1 MTMKQAA
8 RGNVAPSRRQRAVG
22 MVALMVLMSM
32 GPLLTLPS
40 VSAHAEPSG
49 VTWPLEGSND
59 TGWVLLDATGA
70 NPETGQQATA
80 DWNLSFAPGAVLSNV
95 SLQIRASGQ
104 DGMTID
110 EPVLAVNGFGTNLFD
125 WSGLGT
131 LGQSSSFASGSTYSG
146 RMNPNSNSGS
156 GWDLP
161 SDAVITEMIFEALAP
176 ADPLVSLMPLE
187 FEVRASAAN
196 PTNGLLYLAVN
207 NELLVLHANNN
218 PRAIDVMPFE
228 SEGGVL
234 DLVVDEQNDLL
245 HLLLEDGTF

>member
-1 MTMKQAA
+1 MKQAA

-218 PRAIDVMPFE
+218 PRRDRCHA
-228 SEGGVL
+228 L
-234 DLVVDEQNDLL
+234 
-245 HLLLEDGTF
+245 